1 MALERRSASRQVA
14 RAFSVYFSQLI
25 NQDND
30 VFQLKRANGITLD
43 YIALVLILVMTC
55 LCIYSTKVASEGNI
69 GADAN
74 PSHAAQ
80 RVGMLSRATVS
91 SRN

>member
-1 MALERRSASRQVA
+1 MALVLTLALQQVA

-25 NQDND
+25 NQDVD
-30 VFQLKRANGITLD
+30 IFQLPRGNGITID
-43 YIALVLILVMTC
+43 YLALALILIMTC

-69 GADAN
+69 GESAM

-80 RVGMLSRATVS
+80 TTGSQ
-91 SRN
+91 